1 MRNPRY
7 ARRKFGRPLV
17 APARS
22 RRLYGN
28 IAALLVA
35 VLTLLVFLSPQ
46 ATVAGT
52 TGTLR
57 GHVFDAATRAPLA
70 GVLVVATSPSQ
81 TAQSLT
87 DASGAFSFI
96 SLAPDTYTVS
106 ASKAGYEP
114 QSEPGISV
122 IADQSATATFTLQR
136 ALKTIARTTSRS
148 AQSLVRSGVTSDVY
162 SVTPAGQK
170 AAATLNGSGSLTQ
183 AYGAIASAP
192 GVNVPTNQQGWYQS
206 VYIRG
211 GDVDQVAYEF
221 DGLPT
226 TRQSDLAPIAT
237 LTSLGN
243 QEVQVYTGGTP
254 ATSNSSGLAGY
265 INQVIKTGTYPGY
278 ADADLGIGTPAF
290 YHQATV
296 EVAGATPDRLFSYYV
311 GLAGTNQAY
320 RYGDQFGGVS
330 DPLYFYPLNVPT
342 NNNVYNILDGSG
354 GKAPNYGFIYSPGY
368 SYAQGV
374 NFDRENVVNLHIGI
388 PHRDSSLRDDVQM
401 LYVTGGIADQ
411 YLSSANDV
419 WYTPQAGAKTG
430 IGYPM
435 PYLDSLYYGGPL
447 MQAPQP
453 RDLVVGLFPSS
464 PTDRAVG
471 GPIDPSNRDG
481 NYNGYSIEKFQYQKN
496 IDPHSY
502 LRALVFGEYSDWFI
516 NGPNSAQL
524 VFGSDPADY
533 EVLEHGYG
541 GGLIYANQL
550 SAQNLLTAEAS
561 YDTQRLQTYNATFSS
576 TDPFTNSLAA
586 TGLGTILSSYGTPNG
601 KCYNYV
607 TGKPWSCFAAGS
619 QGGCLTPT
627 GCYPGEGTYDFNLT
641 PGYAPP
647 NSPAGR
653 AGARWMMTEN
663 GQSAQVDNVTPHFL
677 SYAVTDVWQPND
689 KLVVNAGVRLDQFE
703 YLTNNLEAGYPARQF
718 WFDAYNNEFCGA
730 PGTATQWRWNSKK
743 HRLGVCAPGLAPLS
757 APGNGLYNVGAGSY
771 LFNVLQPRLSFTYTI
786 NPDTVVRGS
795 AGKYARAEGSSYYQ
809 YNTYQQNL
817 ASFIAQFYP
826 YGYHTPDHEIYPDTA
841 ENFDL
846 SLEKHVKGTQLSY
859 KITPFYRDTH
869 NQLQFQAI
877 SPVQGTLAGFNVGTQ
892 ESYGVEF
899 SMQYGDFSRNGLSGL
914 LSYTHTENR
923 IRFSPIN
930 GVSVIDAL
938 NTQIELYNS
947 YTAACAGVTKRS
959 ANWQACGSG
968 AYPDNAKALL
978 ANDQA
983 SGDRGKLEIPN
994 PYYRDGLQPLFDT
1007 NAWYTP
1013 YDVIPSPFNA
1023 ANGYEVPDVASLI
1036 LNYRHGRFA
1045 VTPSLRYNDG
1055 SSYGSPL
1062 VWPGYVPQS
1071 CSKEPVKSPLTPG
1084 VSCPGGSIGAIFLP
1098 DPYSGHFD
1106 NLGAFVEPSELSANL
1121 QTSYDVTPR
1130 MTLTLQAVNLYNQCF
1145 QRGYAWDNSVTCVY
1159 SNLPSNILA
1168 PAGNFVKNPPAQLR
1182 YPYGTFFNVTEVG
1195 ISSVRQ
1201 PFGFFADL
1209 SIKL

>member
-1 MRNPRY
+1 MAKR
-7 ARRKFGRPLV
+7 
-17 APARS
+17 
-22 RRLYGN
+22 
-28 IAALLVA
+28 IAALVVLALVA
-35 VLTLLVFLSPQ
+35 LPLQTR
-46 ATVAGT
+46 AGT

-57 GHVFDAATRAPLA
+57 GRVVDTITHAPVAGAVVIAA
-70 GVLVVATSPSQ
+70 SPSQ
-81 TAQSLT
+81 TAQSVS
-87 DASGAFSFI
+87 DAAGAFSFI
-96 SLAPDTYTVS
+96 SLQPDTYTVN
-106 ASKAGYEP
+106 ATKPGYEP
-114 QSEPGISV
+114 QSQPGISV
-122 IADQSATATFTLQR
+122 VADQSATVTLLLQK

-148 AQSLVRSGVTSDVY
+148 AQSLVRGGVTSDVY
-162 SVTPAGQK
+162 SINPSGQK
-170 AAATLNGSGSLTQ
+170 AASTLSGSGSLTQ

-192 GVNVPTNQQGWYQS
+192 GVNIPSNQQGWYQS

-278 ADADLGIGTPAF
+278 AAADLGIGAPAF

-296 EVAGATPDRLFSYYV
+296 EIGGATPDRLFSYYV
-311 GLAGTNQAY
+311 GFSGTNQSF

-330 DPLYFYPLNVPT
+330 DPLYFYPLSVPT

-354 GKAPNYGFIYSPGY
+354 GKAPGYGFISQPGY
-368 SYAQGV
+368 SYAQATD
-374 NFDRENVVNLHIGI
+374 FDRENVINLHIGV
-388 PHRDSSLRDDVQM
+388 PHRDSALRDDIQM
-401 LYVTGGIADQ
+401 LYVTGGIAAQ
-411 YLSSANDV
+411 FYSSASDIG
-419 WYTPQAGAKTG
+419 YTPEVGKQTG

-447 MQAPQP
+447 MQAPNP
-453 RDLVVGLFPSS
+453 KDLVVGLFPSS
-464 PTDRAVG
+464 PTDRAIG
-471 GPIDPSNRDG
+471 GPVDPSDRDG
-481 NYNGYSIEKFQYQKN
+481 NWNGYSIEKLQYQKN

-502 LRALVFGEYSDWFI
+502 LRALVYGEYSNWFI

-533 EVLEHGYG
+533 EVFEHGYG
-541 GGLIYANQL
+541 GSLIYANQL
-550 SAQNLLTAEAS
+550 ATENLITAEAS
-561 YDTQRLQTYNATFSS
+561 YNTQRLQTYNAMFSS
-576 TDPFTNSLAA
+576 TDPSTTSLGA

-607 TGKPWSCFAAGS
+607 TGQPWSCFDAGS

-627 GCYPGEGTYDFNLT
+627 SGCYPGEGSYDFNLT
-641 PGYAPP
+641 PGHAPRG
-647 NSPAGR
+647 SPAAM
-653 AGARWMMTEN
+653 AGATWIMTEN
-663 GQSAQVDNVTPHFL
+663 GESAQVDNVTPHFSSFAL
-677 SYAVTDVWQPND
+677 TDLWEPND
-689 KLVVNAGVRLDQFE
+689 RLVVNLGARLDHFQ
-703 YLTNNLEAGYPARQF
+703 YATNNLEDGYPARQF
-718 WFDAYNNEFCGA
+718 WFDAYNDEYCGA
-730 PGTATQWRWNSKK
+730 PGKPTQWTWNSAK
-743 HRLGVCAPGLAPLS
+743 GSFGPCAPGLAPLT
-757 APGNGLYNVGAGSY
+757 APGNGLYNVEAGANV
-771 LFNVLQPRLSFTYTI
+771 FNVFQPRVSFTYTI
-786 NPDTVVRGS
+786 NPDTVIRGS

-826 YGYHTPDHEIYPDTA
+826 YGYHTPDHDIYPDTSD
-841 ENFDL
+841 NFDL

-859 KITPFYRDTH
+859 KVTPFYRDTT

-877 SPVQGTLAGFNVGTQ
+877 NALQGTLAGLNVGTQ
-892 ESYGVEF
+892 ESYGVEL
-899 SMQYGDFSRNGLSGL
+899 SLQYGDFSRNGLSGL
-914 LSYTHTENR
+914 LSYTHTQNR
-923 IRFSPIN
+923 IRFSSIN

-947 YTAACAGVTKRS
+947 YTSACAGVTKS
-959 ANWQACGSG
+959 SPNWQACGSG
-968 AYPDNAKALL
+968 AYPGNSAPALR
-978 ANDQA
+978 NTQ
-983 SGDRGKLEIPN
+983 SGTHDHGKLKIPN
-994 PYYRDGLQPLFDT
+994 PYYADTLQPLFDT
-1007 NAWYTP
+1007 SGWYTP

-1036 LNYRHGRFA
+1036 LNYRRGKLA
-1045 VTPSLRYNDG
+1045 VTPSVHYNDG
-1055 SSYGSPL
+1055 SNYGSPL

-1071 CSKEPVKSPLTPG
+1071 CSAEPDKTPLRPG
-1084 VSCPGGSIGAIFLP
+1084 VSCAGGATGAIFLP
-1098 DPYSGHFD
+1098 DPYSNRFD
-1106 NLGAFVEPSELSANL
+1106 NLGAFLQPSELSANL
-1121 QTSYDVTPR
+1121 QTSYELTPR
-1130 MTLTLQAVNLYNQCF
+1130 MTLTVQAVNLYNHCF

-1168 PAGNFVKNPPAQLR
+1168 PSGNFVKNPPAQLR
-1182 YPYGTFFNVTEVG
+1182 YPYGTFYNITEVG
-1195 ISSVRQ
+1195 ISSVLQ